1 MDGKVKA
8 MARASST
15 VSVNG
20 NIIEDKEMVMGTNGK
35 KGKILARDM
44 NTIKYIDLTRKD
56 MEKILS
62 KRANKKS
69 LEQNLED
76 LFNKQKKQKRRRK
89 TKKKKRGRPRGKGK
103 RNTRKR

>member
-1 MDGKVKA
+1 MEGKVKA

-44 NTIKYIDLTRKD
+44 NTIKYIDLTRED

-76 LFNKQKKQKRRRK
+76 LFNKQKKQRKKRRK
-89 TKKKKRGRPRGKGK
+89 TKKKRGRPRGKGK